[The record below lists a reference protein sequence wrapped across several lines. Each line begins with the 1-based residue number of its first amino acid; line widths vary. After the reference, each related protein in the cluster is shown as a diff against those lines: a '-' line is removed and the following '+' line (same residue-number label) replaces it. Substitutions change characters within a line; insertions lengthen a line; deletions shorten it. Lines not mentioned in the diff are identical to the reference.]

1 MGISTLRP
9 ENWPIMSTIEI
20 TQESIDELLVHI
32 AAQNEEE
39 LNPLLEKLYP
49 ADIAELFK
57 ELDLDQAVYVTTL
70 LEPQKKVDVLTELDA
85 ETKLIF
91 LAGYSKEEIAH
102 EFFAYLD
109 SDDAAD
115 ILNSMEA
122 NESKEILR
130 LIKDKDQSKNIAS
143 LLKFPENT
151 AGALMA
157 KELIKVK
164 RNWTVKQCTE
174 EIRQQAEEV
183 TKVYTTY
190 VVDEYDEL
198 VGWVS
203 LKDILLNKENTK
215 IDKILNEQ
223 VIYGTTHSS
232 GEEVANTM
240 QKYDLVALPIV
251 DAFNRLVGRVT
262 FDDVLDYVKDEAEK
276 DYQMLSGI
284 SESIESDDS
293 IYLNTRA
300 RLPWLIIGLFG
311 GIASSLVIGNFEQ
324 ALSTNVQLA
333 LFMPLIMAMAGNV
346 GVQSSSIIVQGLANN
361 SINNKGLL
369 GALTKE
375 LIIAL
380 ISGLVCSALLMGYG
394 YLSGNASDIMMTVSV
409 ALLSVIL
416 LAAIIGTA
424 VPLTL
429 DKMNVDPALATG
441 PFITTSN
448 DLIGLFLYFLIG
460 NAILG

>member
-1 MGISTLRP
+1 
-9 ENWPIMSTIEI
+9 MSIVEI
-20 TQESIDELLVHI
+20 TKESQDELLSLI
-32 AAQNEEE
+32 EAQKKEE
-39 LNPLLEKLYP
+39 LVPVLEKLYA
-49 ADIAELFK
+49 ADIAELFN
-57 ELDLDQAVYVTTL
+57 ELNLEQAVYVATL

-85 ETKLIF
+85 ETKLKF
-91 LAGYSKEEIAH
+91 LAGYSNNEIAND
-102 EFFAYLD
+102 FFFYLD

-115 ILNSMEA
+115 ILNSMGTA
-122 NESKEILR
+122 ESKEILH
-130 LIKDKDQSKNIAS
+130 LIKDKDHSKNIAS

-151 AGALMA
+151 AGSLMA

-164 RNWTVKQCTE
+164 HNWTVKQCTE

-183 TKVYTTY
+183 SKVYTAY

-203 LKDILLNKENTK
+203 LKAILLNKESTK
-215 IDKILNEQ
+215 VEKILNPNI
-223 VIYGTTHSS
+223 IYENTYSS

-251 DAFNRLVGRVT
+251 DAFNRLVGRIT

-284 SESIESDDS
+284 SESVENVDS
-293 IYLNTRA
+293 VWLNTRA
-300 RLPWLIIGLFG
+300 RLPWLIIGLLG
-311 GIASSLVIGNFEQ
+311 GIASSLVIGNFEKE
-324 ALSTNVQLA
+324 LSANVQLA

-361 SINNKGLL
+361 TISNKGIWT
-369 GALTKE
+369 ALSKE
-375 LIIAL
+375 LAVAIIN
-380 ISGLVCSALLMGYG
+380 GLVCSALLMGYG
-394 YLSGNASDIMMTVSV
+394 YIFGNSSDIMMTVSI

-416 LAAIIGTA
+416 LAAVIGTT

-429 DKMNVDPALATG
+429 DKMKIDPALATG

-448 DLIGLFLYFLIG
+448 DLIGLFLYFVIG
-460 NAILG
+460 NAIMG